1 MPAVTFFSTAH
12 FKASRNRYSPS
23 LEVGIP
29 KERRFRYPAV
39 KATAGVPQSAIM
51 GKFTVSAV
59 GYFAAYPRTFYCFEK
74 PRSFLRKAFYNKFSI
89 LYRCAFIG

>member
-1 MPAVTFFSTAH
+1 MPADTFFSTAH

-29 KERRFRYPAV
+29 KERRFSYPAV

-59 GYFAAYPRTFYCFEK
+59 GYFAAYLRMFCYFLK
-74 PRSFLRKAFYNKFSI
+74 PRSFLCQGF
-89 LYRCAFIG
+89 L